1 MENEFF
7 SINEIENKTKIPHQ
21 TIRRYMKI
29 HGHYLVM
36 KKNHKSLLIHE
47 NSIITLNHIRSLYSD
62 GKNSKQVDDYLSNKG
77 FALHLDNENKHDLNH
92 EHMKN
97 GVPDTLL
104 EFKQDMVSLHEKMND
119 QQKFNQLLLEK
130 IIEQNEKI
138 EFQQKYI
145 DERLIKRDEVL
156 LNSLREVM
164 EQKRINAPGQQ
175 EEKKKWFNLWR
186 K

>member
-1 MENEFF
+1 
-7 SINEIENKTKIPHQ
+7 
-21 TIRRYMKI
+21 MKI
-29 HGHYLVM
+29 HGYYLIM

-47 NSIITLNHIRSLYSD
+47 DSIITLNHIRSLYSD
-62 GKNSKQVDDYLSNKG
+62 GKNSKQVDDYLSNNG

-92 EHMKN
+92 EHVKN

-104 EFKQDMVSLHEKMND
+104 ELKQGMVILHEKMNE
-119 QQKFNQLLLEK
+119 QENFNRLLLEK
-130 IIEQNEKI
+130 IIEQNERI

-156 LNSLREVM
+156 LSSLREVM
-164 EQKRINAPGQQ
+164 DQKRINPPVQQ
-175 EEKKKWFNLWR
+175 EEKKKWFNLWS

>member
-1 MENEFF
+1 MEKEYFTVA
-7 SINEIENKTKIPHQ
+7 EIEKETKIPHQ

-36 KKNHKSLLIHE
+36 KKGHKSFLIYQS
-47 NSIITLNHIRSLYSD
+47 SINTLSRIRSLYSE
-62 GKNSKQVDDYLSNKG
+62 GKNSKEVDDFLSDNG
-77 FALHLDNENKHDLNH
+77 FALHLDNENAHDPNH
-92 EHMKN
+92 EHMKK

-104 EFKQDMVSLHEKMND
+104 ELKQGMVMLHEKMNE
-119 QQKFNQLLLEK
+119 QEKFNRLLLEK

-145 DERLIKRDEVL
+145 DEKLIKRDAVL
-156 LNSLREVM
+156 LRSLRDVM
-164 EQKRINAPGQQ
+164 EQKRIEGPDQQ
-175 EEKKKWFNLWR
+175 EEKKKWFNFWS

>member
-1 MENEFF
+1 MENEYFTVA
-7 SINEIENKTKIPHQ
+7 EIEKETKIPHQ

-36 KKNHKSLLIHE
+36 KKSHKSFLIHQ
-47 NSIITLNHIRSLYSD
+47 NSINTLNRIRSLYSE
-62 GKNSKQVDDYLSNKG
+62 GKNSKEVDDFLSNNG
-77 FALHLDNENKHDLNH
+77 FALHLDNENIHGPNH
-92 EHMKN
+92 EHVKN
-97 GVPDTLL
+97 DVPDMLL
-104 EFKQDMVSLHEKMND
+104 ELKQGMVILHEKMNE
-119 QQKFNQLLLEK
+119 QENFNRLLLEK
-130 IIEQNEKI
+130 VIEQNEKI

-156 LNSLREVM
+156 LSSLREVM
-164 EQKRINAPGQQ
+164 DQKRINSPVQQ